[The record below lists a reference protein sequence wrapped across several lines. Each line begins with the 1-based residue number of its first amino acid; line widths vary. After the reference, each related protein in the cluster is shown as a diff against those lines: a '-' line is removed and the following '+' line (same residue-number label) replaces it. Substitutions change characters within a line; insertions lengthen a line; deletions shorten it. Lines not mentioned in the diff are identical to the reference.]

1 MTRHVK
7 AISVT
12 GDRAFVGITHLQGK
26 LCVFYHGTTAQIG
39 ERIVHHAKV
48 HVTSPPTDRL
58 NKGKPSVR

>member
-1 MTRHVK
+1 MSRHVK

-48 HVTSPPTDRL
+48 HVTSATY
-58 NKGKPSVR
+58 G